1 MSMFLLEN
9 YLLLKALHV
18 ISLIAWMAGMF
29 YLPRLFAYHAESEKG
44 SDKSETFKV
53 MERRLLRIIINPAMI
68 ATFLFGGLMIA
79 ANPAIMQGGWI
90 HVKLSL
96 VILLTVCHGLFARWR
111 KTFLRDENV
120 RSAKF
125 YKIWNEVPTLL
136 MIGIVIL
143 AVMKPF

>member
-1 MSMFLLEN
+1 MSAFLLDH

-18 ISLIAWMAGMF
+18 ISVIAWMAGMF
-29 YLPRLFAYHAESEKG
+29 YLPRLFAYHAEAEKG

-53 MERRLLRIIINPAMI
+53 MERRLLRIIVNPAMI
-68 ATFLFGGLMIA
+68 AAFLFGGLMIA

-90 HVKLSL
+90 HVKLFL
-96 VILLTVCHGLFARWR
+96 VFLMSACHGLFARWR
-111 KTFLRDENV
+111 KVFMRDENE
-120 RSAKF
+120 RPAKF
-125 YKIWNEVPTLL
+125 YKIWNEVPTVL

>member
-68 ATFLFGGLMIA
+68 ATFLVGGLMIA